1 MNKENQLKS
10 FLVTVVVI
18 LIVFLFWKWILI
30 LLLFL
35 LLIIIAVIAYLVYK
49 FRRNVKVVNV
59 GNTRNDTDDKKEF
72 RNPYEKEQTT
82 KAKTKSADK
91 VKTSDKVMEAEYT
104 IVSDVENE

>member
-49 FRRNVKVVNV
+49 FRRSVKVVNV
-59 GNTRNDTDDKKEF
+59 GSTRNDYDDKKEF

-82 KAKTKSADK
+82 KTETKSADK
-91 VKTSDKVMEAEYT
+91 VKTSGKVMEAEYT